1 MIKKLA
7 FVIPLVSMLSLGA
20 IAPITSFAEGTNGFS
35 DQPTTSANHSNW
47 MAPLANDSSLSELS
61 IPGTHDSLSFYGD
74 TIFHQRVSQ
83 TQSMPLD
90 TQLKAGI
97 RYVDIRL
104 KPINNKLDVYHGS
117 QYQHTNFDTVMDTTI
132 NFLKSNPS
140 EVILMRVKD
149 ESEGTEKNKELFK
162 TIFANY
168 WNKSEYNTYFSKSH
182 TTKPKLGDVRGKIV
196 ILQDFESSD
205 SYGMPYQSLDIQ
217 DEYTVV
223 NSDKFFAIERQLLK
237 ANKDTSKIYLNHF
250 STNGITDF
258 GTFLHDE
265 LTPKGQ
271 AETLNTQFWMYMQLP
286 KGYFQK
292 DGNAMPQ
299 EQIMHTGIIV
309 MDFPSS
315 GGVSTMQ
322 DSQNILMKQGIID
335 LIISK
340 NKAEVLVEDIDI

>member
-7 FVIPLVSMLSLGA
+7 MVIPLVSILSLGA

-35 DQPTTSANHSNW
+35 DQQTTSANHSNW
-47 MAPLANDSSLSELS
+47 MAQLSNNISLSELS

-74 TIFHQRVSQ
+74 TVFHQRVAQ
-83 TQSMPLD
+83 TQSMPLN

-97 RYVDIRL
+97 RYIDIRV

-117 QYQHTNFDTVMDTTI
+117 QYQHTSFDTVMDTTI
-132 NFLKSNPS
+132 NFLKNNPS

-149 ESEGTEKNKELFK
+149 ESEGTEKNPELFK
-162 TIFANY
+162 NTFANY

-182 TTKPKLGDVRGKIV
+182 TTNPKLGDVRGKII
-196 ILQDFESSD
+196 ILQDFESSN
-205 SYGMPYQSLDIQ
+205 SYGIPYRSLDIQ
-217 DEYTVV
+217 DEYTAV
-223 NSDKFFAIERQLLK
+223 NSNKFFAIERQLLK

-299 EQIMHTGIIV
+299 EQIMHTGIIA

-322 DSQNILMKQGIID
+322 DSQNILMKKGIID
-335 LIISK
+335 LVISK
-340 NKAEVLVEDIDI
+340 NKF

>member
-1 MIKKLA
+1 
-7 FVIPLVSMLSLGA
+7 MLSLGA